1 MPTAKKT
8 PTTQPTGV
16 NTKGNKI
23 ALRVFWIVF
32 GVIIGL
38 AAIIW
43 LPGNVKYWIAEAQC
57 GHAPYTIEYSGG
69 LGSAGYYYYAKP
81 SEIIMHSRSIMNKYV
96 CTEQEAIADGYSH
109 DPGALTR

>member
-32 GVIIGL
+32 GVIVVL

-57 GHAPYTIEYSGG
+57 GHAPYAVEPVGMFGGGGWYTVPGDNYSKSVRNTYYCN
-69 LGSAGYYYYAKP
+69 LSQAEAAG
-81 SEIIMHSRSIMNKYV
+81 R
-96 CTEQEAIADGYSH
+96 GR
-109 DPGALTR
+109 DPLAVPYHAQ